1 MGAGCIRSTVQT
13 NDIDTKENDGIMIAR
28 WMIDHNLAPRHW
40 SRLANARQ
48 YLTPTEYEQWQT
60 ILVKSSLVTKD
71 FLMDDEVDNSMSEGL
86 RAVLGDLQQK
96 GDGDRSQMTELVFQ
110 SLALDLSMASHSC
123 QSPLHVAARE
133 GNIWLVEWLLARHNA
148 GGVNAVPAASAAAL
162 CHRDKSGVTPLL
174 LAASRGH
181 LELYELM
188 QRHIQKSQFLLYVDR
203 GNGGIGDTS
212 LDVHSESTN
221 MFRQAFYYTCGESS
235 GFDSFFFFS
244 FLKSGLNVAKKSV
257 GSDLYPSVADV
268 AIANGLVPFTASSA
282 AGMNSTAE
290 GSGLPTSL
298 LAPASRQSR
307 LSVVQDS
314 SRSGSA
320 AALPKYLHEVG
331 GGGVHE
337 ATGVIANT
345 KPEERSAL
353 FLADPI
359 TGHLPMSTALSYWA
373 DAQERYGYGGSSQR
387 KWREQQPRA
396 LHPTR
401 FQ

>member
-48 YLTPTEYEQWQT
+48 YLTSTEYEQWQT
-60 ILVKSSLVTKD
+60 ILVKSSVVTKD
-71 FLMDDEVDNSMSEGL
+71 FLMDDEVDESMSEGL

-212 LDVHSESTN
+212 LDVH
-221 MFRQAFYYTCGESS
+221 R
-235 GFDSFFFFS
+235 
-244 FLKSGLNVAKKSV
+244 LNVAKKSV